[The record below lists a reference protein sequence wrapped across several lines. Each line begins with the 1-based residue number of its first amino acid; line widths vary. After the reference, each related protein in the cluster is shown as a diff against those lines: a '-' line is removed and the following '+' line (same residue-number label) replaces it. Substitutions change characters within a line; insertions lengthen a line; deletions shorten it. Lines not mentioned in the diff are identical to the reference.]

1 MSALQDTRTALDA
14 LMLQHRVEQFY
25 YAEAALIDGRDFMA
39 WLNLFTD
46 DTRYL
51 VPIHRNTAVNE
62 FSDSLGDAGLAHF
75 DDDKSVLQRRV
86 IRMASGR
93 AWAEDPPSIQRHLI
107 TNVQARQLEGGE
119 LDARSCFQVH
129 RYRLDREVEVFTG
142 ARVDV
147 LRPDG
152 ENFRIASRT
161 VYLDHATVLANN
173 LNVFF

>member
-1 MSALQDTRTALDA
+1 MNAKQGTPTGIEALL
-14 LMLQHRVEQFY
+14 LQHRVEQFY
-25 YAEAALIDGRDFMA
+25 FAEAALIDGRDFMA

-51 VPIHRNTAVNE
+51 VPIHRNTATNE
-62 FSDSLGDAGLAHF
+62 FSDSLGDAGLTHF
-75 DDDKSVLQRRV
+75 DDDKAVLQRRV

-93 AWAEDPPSIQRHLI
+93 AWAEDPPSIQRHLV
-107 TNVQARQLEGGE
+107 TNVQVRQLESGSVE
-119 LDARSCFQVH
+119 ARSCFQVH

-147 LRPDG
+147 LRTDG
-152 ENFRIASRT
+152 ESFRIAART

-173 LNVFF
+173 LNLFF